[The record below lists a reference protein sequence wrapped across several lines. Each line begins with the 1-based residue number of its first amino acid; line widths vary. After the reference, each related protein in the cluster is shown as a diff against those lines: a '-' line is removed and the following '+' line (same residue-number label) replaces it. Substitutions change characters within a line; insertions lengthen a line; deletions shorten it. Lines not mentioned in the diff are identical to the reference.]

1 MVELERAEAL
11 RPAEVG
17 ARLVAL
23 RQLEEAL
30 RAIARAGHPDDE
42 DAVHD
47 ARVALRRLRSTLGAY
62 RPLFDRDAAAHS
74 LTRAG
79 RLAGQ
84 MGGARDTEVWHAW
97 IQEKREAARGRRR
110 AVLDGLAAEL
120 EARLRLERG
129 RAVEGLG
136 DRFLELE
143 RELRASLRT
152 YEAPVTASDEPA
164 GPTFALAASD
174 ALRAAAGELERA
186 LADVRGAGDAAQE
199 HAARIAAKRMRYVL
213 EPLRTLVDGAPQAL
227 AQLRRLQDLLGERHD
242 REGLAEL
249 LRGSLERAALATAQ
263 GLFSALR
270 DRDAHSDRAL
280 RARVREN
287 ALLELLRAVRDEG
300 EAHWA
305 ELSDEWLFGKNAA
318 FFARIGELADGLR
331 RLGTPPQEIERK
343 YLLRDLPERV
353 RGAEAVEIEQG
364 YLPGGVVRERL
375 RRAVGP
381 RGARLTRTVKLGTGV
396 VRAEF
401 EEEISEHEFDR
412 LWPLTDGARL
422 RKRRY
427 RVPAGALV
435 WEIDAF
441 ADRPLW
447 LAEVELPT
455 EDTPV
460 SIPEWLEPY
469 LVREVTGDPD
479 FSNLR
484 IAQTRV
490 PAPVP
495 D

>member
-30 RAIARAGHPDDE
+30 RAIARAGDPDDE

-47 ARVALRRLRSTLGAY
+47 ARVALRRLRSTLRAY
-62 RPLFDRDAAAHS
+62 RPLFDRETAARA
-74 LTRAG
+74 LARAG
-79 RLAGQ
+79 KLAGQ
-84 MGGARDTEVWHAW
+84 MGGARDSEVWSAW
-97 IQEKREAARGRRR
+97 IAEKRDAARGRRR
-110 AVLDGLAAEL
+110 AVLDALAEEL
-120 EARLRLERG
+120 EARLRLERA

-143 RELRASLRT
+143 SELRASLRT

-164 GPTFALAASD
+164 APSFALAASD
-174 ALRAAAGELERA
+174 ALRAAAGELEHA
-186 LADVRGAGDAAQE
+186 LSEVSGPNDALKE
-199 HAARIAAKRMRYVL
+199 HAARIAAKRVRYVL
-213 EPLRTLVDGAPQAL
+213 EPLRALVEGGPELL

-249 LRGSLERAALATAQ
+249 LRASLERAALATAQ
-263 GLFSALR
+263 GLFAAVR
-270 DRDAHSDRAL
+270 DRDAQSDRAL

-287 ALLELLRAVRDEG
+287 ALLELLRAARDES
-300 EAHWA
+300 ETHWA
-305 ELSDEWLFGKNAA
+305 ELSGEWLFGKNAA
-318 FFARIGELADGLR
+318 FFTRAAGLADVLR
-331 RLGTPPQEIERK
+331 RLGAPPHEIERK

-401 EEEISEHEFDR
+401 EEEISEHEFAR
-412 LWPLTDGARL
+412 LWPLTEGARL

-441 ADRPLW
+441 SDRPLF
-447 LAEVELPT
+447 LAEIELPT

-460 SIPEWLEPY
+460 EIPEWLEPY
-469 LVREVTGDPD
+469 LVREVTSDPE

-484 IAQTRV
+484 IAQTS
-490 PAPVP
+490 PPEP
-495 D
+495 G